1 MSSQPSLLMFGV
13 FVGITLI
20 VTYWAS
26 GQSTTSRGF
35 YTAHRRIGGLQNGW
49 AIAGDYMSAASFLG
63 ITGLIAFYGFDG
75 FMYSVGWLVAY
86 LAVLFLVAEQLRNA
100 GKYTMAD
107 LISFRLRGRGVRAIA
122 AVSTL
127 AITLFYMIAQMVGS
141 GLIVNL
147 LLPQFPEFVAIGVVG
162 VLMLVY
168 VLFGGM
174 LATTWVQIIKAGLLL
189 VTAIGLSLLVMA
201 HFNFSLGAFL
211 TAATKVPIAGKPTNL
226 LQPGLLYHGP
236 VGAWNLI
243 SLGLAL
249 VLGTAGLP
257 HILMRFFTVPTAK
270 AARTSVAWAMVLVG
284 AFYLTTSFMG
294 LGAATIV
301 GQDHIGKRMYAGQA
315 IEYIAHHPAQER
327 ALNAQLAHD
336 GYVVPAA
343 NNNLAAPLLAG
354 NLGGPLLTAFVAAV
368 AFATILAVVAGLTI
382 TASSAFAH
390 DIWFSLIRNGKGDE
404 IEHLFVARAT
414 AVVVGALAIG
424 LSIAL
429 RGFNVAFLVGLA
441 FAVAASA
448 NVPAILLSLWWRRFS
463 RGGAI
468 AGMLSGL
475 ISSLALIA
483 ISPVAMGEHAI
494 FPLDNPG
501 LVSIPIGFVGA
512 IIGTLL
518 TRDTA
523 AEEMYDQLQ
532 VRATTGLGAEV

>member
-1 MSSQPSLLMFGV
+1 VRSQPSLIMFAI

-63 ITGLIAFYGFDG
+63 ITGLVAFYGFDG

-86 LAVLFLVAEQLRNA
+86 LAVLFLVAEQLRNT

-141 GLIVNL
+141 GVIVNL
-147 LLPQFPEFVAIGVVG
+147 LLPQFPDGVAIAVVG
-162 VLMLVY
+162 TLMLIY

-189 VTAIGLSLLVMA
+189 VTAIALSLLVLFHYGFSMG
-201 HFNFSLGAFL
+201 HFLN
-211 TAATKVPIAGKPTNL
+211 AAAAIPASGTPTNL
-226 LQPGLLYHGP
+226 LQPGLLFHGSL
-236 VGAWNLI
+236 GAWNLI

-257 HILMRFFTVPTAK
+257 HILMRFFTVPSAK
-270 AARTSVAWAMVLVG
+270 AARTSVAWAMVLIG

-294 LGAATIV
+294 LGAAAIV
-301 GQDHIGKRMYAGQA
+301 GQEHIGTRLYAGQA
-315 IEYIAHHPAQER
+315 ISYIARHPDRAQP
-327 ALNAQLAHD
+327 LNTELARD
-336 GYVVPAA
+336 GYIVPVK
-343 NNNLAAPLLAG
+343 NNNLAVPLLAG
-354 NLGGPLLTAFVAAV
+354 NLGGPLFEAFVAAV

-390 DIWFSLIRNGKGDE
+390 DIWFNLIRDGTGDE
-404 IEHLFVARAT
+404 AEHLFVARAT
-414 AVVVGALAIG
+414 AVLVGALAIV

-463 RGGAI
+463 RTGAI

-483 ISPVAMGEHAI
+483 ISPVALGAHAI
-494 FPLDNPG
+494 FPLENPG
-501 LVSIPIGFVGA
+501 IVSIPIGLAGA
-512 IIGTLL
+512 ILGTLL
-518 TRDTA
+518 GPDPA
-523 AEEMYDQLQ
+523 SEAMFDQLS